1 MAPAPRSSRPFL
13 LVLSLLPGAADAAR
27 AQAAPPGD
35 PGIVRAVRASSAIN
49 VDGRLDEAAW
59 AAAPTHSGFVQRDPD
74 EGQPSSQLTEVSV
87 LYDSEALYIGGR
99 LFDADPRQIRARLA
113 RRDEPIWNAD
123 VLEVY
128 IDSQND
134 GLSAYVFRITPAGA
148 MRDATMDANL
158 GQDNSWD
165 AVWEGAAV
173 MDSLGWSTE
182 LRIPFGQLRYT
193 TGAAD
198 SVWGIQFSR
207 VIGWRAETS
216 FLPARPKMTAQ
227 SPADWARLVGLSE
240 LPRRRQVELVP
251 YVATRAE
258 RLGREPGNPFRDGGE
273 TRLTTGA
280 DLRYGLTNNL
290 TLSATVNPDFG
301 QVEVDLARINLTHNE
316 LFFAERRPFFVERAE
331 TFRFGQARVASAS
344 PLQFHSLGNVSS
356 ASGVLNPFSF
366 DAFHSRR
373 IGRAPQRNVA
383 GEYLFVDS
391 PEEATIA
398 GALKL
403 TGRTSRGLSIG
414 VLDAVTM
421 REDADVVFSD
431 GERGTAVVEPM
442 TNYLVARARQEL
454 RGGNTVAGA
463 LLTAVNR
470 DLADPATAS
479 ELRRDSYF
487 TGLDFQQ
494 SWRQREWSFD
504 AAAGGSLVA
513 GTPESIAATQTS
525 PVRFLQRPDRETHRF
540 DPTLRRLRGTT
551 WHAGLAKNSG
561 RHWLGNLF
569 YREVSPGLEVND
581 VGFQTIAGFRA
592 ATWSIAYKEDA
603 PGKFLRNYMIRPHG
617 LLARNWDGFTGR
629 NALSVSAEW
638 TFNNFWQVL
647 LRPEW
652 NRNALDP
659 YLSRGGPVMR
669 RADYDRLEL
678 ALISD
683 RRKAWSTDVGYVRET
698 DDVGS
703 WFHSFNSSFDWR
715 PFSQLRLNASPGYV
729 NRLARAQY
737 VTQFSDESAD
747 ATFGRRYVFGAL
759 RYQELSLTS
768 RVDWTFSP
776 VLSLQLFAQPLI
788 AAGEFLDIKS
798 LTAPRTL
805 DFEVLSEEAGTLAR
819 DEQGLVLYPS
829 GVAFRIRD
837 PNFKTRTL
845 VGNAVVRWEYRP
857 GSALFFVWQQRR
869 DGFGDDFGLAGAR
882 DLRDVFGDQP
892 QNIFVVKGTYWM
904 RW

>member
-1 MAPAPRSSRPFL
+1 MPSARLALRLLIVLTLAGASS
-13 LVLSLLPGAADAAR
+13 AAS
-27 AQAAPPGD
+27 AQVQASGENETVT
-35 PGIVRAVRASSAIN
+35 VRAVRATSPIH

-59 AAAPTHSGFVQRDPD
+59 AAAPAHSGFVQRDPD
-74 EGQPSSQLTEVSV
+74 EGQPSSELTEVRV
-87 LYDSEALYIGGR
+87 LYDNEALYIGGR
-99 LFDADPRQIRARLA
+99 LYDADPSRIRARLA

-148 MRDATMDANL
+148 LRDATMDANL

-173 MDSLGWSTE
+173 MDSAGWSTE

-216 FLPARPKMTAQ
+216 FLPARPKRTAQ

-251 YVATRAE
+251 YVASRVE
-258 RLGREPGNPFRDGGE
+258 YLGKEPGNPFRTGRE
-273 TRLTTGA
+273 ARFSTGA
-280 DLRYGLTNNL
+280 DLRYGVTNNL
-290 TLSATVNPDFG
+290 TLSGTVNPDFG
-301 QVEVDLARINLTHNE
+301 QVEVDLARINLTHSE
-316 LFFAERRPFFVERAE
+316 LFFPERRPFFVERAE

-356 ASGVLNPFSF
+356 ASSLLNPFSF
-366 DAFHSRR
+366 EAFHSRR
-373 IGRAPQRNVA
+373 IGRVPQRDVS
-383 GEYLFVDS
+383 GEYLYVDT

-398 GALKL
+398 GAVKL
-403 TGRTSRGLSIG
+403 TGRTARGLSIG
-414 VLDAVTM
+414 FLDAVTT
-421 REDADVVFSD
+421 REEVDVVFGD
-431 GERGTAVVEPM
+431 GERGTAVVEPL

-454 RGGNTVAGA
+454 SGGNTVAGA

-470 DLADPATAS
+470 DLTDPATAAA
-479 ELRRDSYF
+479 LRRDSYF
-487 TGLDFQQ
+487 GGLDFQQ

-504 AAAGGSLVA
+504 AAAGASRVT
-513 GTPESIAATQTS
+513 GTPEAIAATQRS
-525 PVRFLQRPDRETHRF
+525 PVRFLQRPDRETSRF
-540 DPTLRRLRGTT
+540 DPTLRRLSGTT

-561 RHWLGNLF
+561 RHWLGSAF

-592 ATWSIAYKEDA
+592 GTWSVAYKEDT
-603 PGKFLRNYMIRPHG
+603 PGRFLRNYMIRPHG
-617 LLARNWDGFTGR
+617 MIARNWDGFLGR
-629 NALSVSAEW
+629 NLVGLAAEW
-638 TFNNFWQVL
+638 TFNNFWQMLV
-647 LRPEW
+647 RPEW
-652 NRNALDP
+652 NRGGFDP

-669 RADYDRLEL
+669 RADFDRLDV

-683 RRKAWSTDVGYVRET
+683 RRKVWSTDVGYVRET
-698 DDVGS
+698 DELGAWV
-703 WFHSFNSSFDWR
+703 HSFSTSFDWR

-729 NRLARAQY
+729 NRLAPVQY
-737 VTQFSDESAD
+737 VTQFGDPSAD
-747 ATFGRRYVFGAL
+747 ATFGRRYVFGSL

-788 AAGEFLDIKS
+788 AAGEYLDVKA
-798 LTAPRTL
+798 LAAPRTL
-805 DFEVLSEEAGTLAR
+805 EFEVLSEEAGTLAR
-819 DEQGLVLYPS
+819 DDQGLVLYP
-829 GVAFRIRD
+829 GGAAFRIAD

-869 DGFGDDFGLAGAR
+869 LGFGDDFGLAGAR
-882 DLRDVFGDQP
+882 DLREVFSDHP
-892 QNIFVVKGTYWM
+892 QNIFAVKGTYWM

>member
-1 MAPAPRSSRPFL
+1 MLRARLAPRLFIA
-13 LVLSLLPGAADAAR
+13 VSLASVPAAATAQTSAAS
-27 AQAAPPGD
+27 QGD
-35 PGIVRAVRASSAIN
+35 PGIVRAVLATSPIDI
-49 VDGRLDEAAW
+49 DGRLDETAW
-59 AAAPTHSGFVQRDPD
+59 AAAPVHSGFVQRDPD
-74 EGQPSSQLTEVSV
+74 EGQPSSELTEVRV
-87 LYDSEALYIGGR
+87 LYDGDALYVGGR
-99 LFDADPRQIRARLA
+99 LYDRDPGRIRARLA

-173 MDSLGWSTE
+173 MDSLGWTTE

-193 TGAAD
+193 TGPAD
-198 SVWGIQFSR
+198 TVWGIQFSR

-216 FLPARPKMTAQ
+216 FLPARPKMSAQ

-251 YVATRAE
+251 YVATRAQY
-258 RLGREPGNPFRDGGE
+258 LGSEPGNPFRNGGE
-273 TRLTTGA
+273 TRLTAGA
-280 DLRYGLTNNL
+280 DLRYGVTNNL

-316 LFFAERRPFFVERAE
+316 LFFPERRPFFVERAE
-331 TFRFGQARVASAS
+331 TFRFGQARFASAS

-356 ASGVLNPFSF
+356 ASTLLNPFSF

-373 IGRAPQRNVA
+373 IGRAPQRNVS
-383 GEYLFVDS
+383 GEYLYVDT

-398 GALKL
+398 GAVKL
-403 TGRTSRGLSIG
+403 TGRTARGLSVG

-421 REDADVVFSD
+421 REEADVVLGD
-431 GERGTAVVEPM
+431 GQRSRAIVEPM
-442 TNYLVARARQEL
+442 TNYLVARARQEM
-454 RGGNTVAGA
+454 RGGNTVAGG

-470 DLADPATAS
+470 DLDDPATAAV
-479 ELRRDSYF
+479 LRRDSYF
-487 TGLDFQQ
+487 AGLDFQQ

-504 AAAGGSLVA
+504 AAAGASLVA
-513 GTPESIAATQTS
+513 GTPDAIAATQRS
-525 PVRFLQRPDRETHRF
+525 SVRYLQRPDRRTDRF
-540 DPTLRRLRGTT
+540 DPTLRRLDGTT

-561 RHWLGNLF
+561 RHWLGNVF

-581 VGFQTIAGFRA
+581 VGFQTIAGFRVVS
-592 ATWSIAYKEDA
+592 WSVAYKEDA
-603 PGKFLRNYMIRPHG
+603 PGRFVRNYMVRPHG
-617 LLARNWDGFTGR
+617 MIAHNWDGFLGR
-629 NALSVSAEW
+629 NLAGLSAEW

-647 LRPEW
+647 IRPEW
-652 NRNALDP
+652 NRGGLDP
-659 YLSRGGPVMR
+659 FLARGGPAMR
-669 RADYDRLEL
+669 RPDLDRLDL
-678 ALISD
+678 AVVSD
-683 RRKAWSTDVGYVRET
+683 RRQAWSTDVGYVRET
-698 DDVGS
+698 DETGS
-703 WFHSFNSSFDWR
+703 WLHSFSSSFDWR
-715 PFSQLRLNASPGYV
+715 PFSQLRLNASPGYI
-729 NRLARAQY
+729 NRLATAQY
-737 VTQFSDESAD
+737 VTQFSDPSAE

-776 VLSLQLFAQPLI
+776 VLSLQFFAQPLI
-788 AAGEFLDIKS
+788 AAGEYRDLKS
-798 LTAPRTL
+798 LIAPRTF
-805 DFEVLSEEAGTLAR
+805 DFEVLSEESGTLAR
-819 DEQGLVLYPS
+819 DEQDLVLYPS
-829 GVAFRIRD
+829 GAAFRIRD
-837 PNFKTRTL
+837 PDFKTRTL
-845 VGNAVVRWEYRP
+845 LGNAVVRWEYRP

-869 DGFGDDFGLAGAR
+869 EGFGEDFGLAGMR